1 VNRGGVKTRVA
12 IVDDHVLFAECLQVA
27 LTVAGYD
34 DCRLIPVAPSAGA
47 PIALLSN
54 ILRAHAGVVIVDID
68 LANGRGGECLIEP
81 IASSGAAVVVVTAD
95 PDRSRWGEALLRG
108 ARTVVPKSSPL
119 SAVTSAIR
127 RIDQRAPAMAP
138 EQRQELVRTYHQ
150 ERSQRSML
158 RARLARLSTRES
170 EILGHLMAGRTDAE
184 IARACVVSEATV
196 RTQVRSILTKLE
208 VSSQIAAV
216 GLAYTADWRP
226 VQQQRRAEVGL
237 HAVR

>member
-1 VNRGGVKTRVA
+1 M
-12 IVDDHVLFAECLQVA
+12 A

-170 EILGHLMAGRTDAE
+170 EILGHLMAGRTVAE

>member
-1 VNRGGVKTRVA
+1 
-12 IVDDHVLFAECLQVA
+12 VA

-170 EILGHLMAGRTDAE
+170 EILGHLMAGRTVAE